1 MKERL
6 VTANIVETLER
17 SGALKFK
24 ELYKIINKIHGDV
37 EEHSFEETLMV
48 MELQGL
54 ISVYTITKGKR
65 RIELARRR

>member
-24 ELYKIINKIHGDV
+24 ELFKIIHKMHSDV
-37 EEHSFEETLMV
+37 EEHNFEETLMV

-54 ISVYTITKGKR
+54 IRVYTITRGKR
-65 RIELARRR
+65 RIELARR

>member
-6 VTANIVETLER
+6 VTTNIVETLER
-17 SGALKFK
+17 SGAMKFK
-24 ELYKIINKIHGDV
+24 ELYKIIHRIHSDV

-54 ISVYTITKGKR
+54 ISVFTITKGKR
-65 RIELARRR
+65 RIELTGR